1 MLIGRLLSPE
11 SGLKLPR
18 EVVFVFNSSIADK
31 TVPVEMS
38 AEKVIISVGDKRF
51 SQMFNSSVKPETET
65 KSEVRVFAIEP
76 QDFVNLLKSVLSCS
90 S

>member
-38 AEKVIISVGDKRF
+38 AEKVITSVNDERF
-51 SQMFNSSVKPETET
+51 AKVFDASVKPES
-65 KSEVRVFAIEP
+65 KREVHVLGVEL
-76 QDFVNLLKSVLSCS
+76 QDFINLLR
-90 S
+90 